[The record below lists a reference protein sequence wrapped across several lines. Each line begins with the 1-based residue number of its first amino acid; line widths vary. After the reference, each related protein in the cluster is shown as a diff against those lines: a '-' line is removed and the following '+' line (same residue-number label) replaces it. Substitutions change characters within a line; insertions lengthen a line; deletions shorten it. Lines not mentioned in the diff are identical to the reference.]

1 MPSATFQRPTESIY
15 FSSSNPPVLAA
26 LNLEDTQ
33 LYLKRLGIDPALA
46 HSPPS
51 LELLSLILV
60 QHHLTIPYDSS
71 AIHVSDW
78 DAEGPITWRN
88 GRGMELGRGNFERIV
103 GKDKDGKQKTGKNGL
118 PMGGGGYCFALNQSC
133 TALLRGTFKLAQ
145 ISLKYCSNRSLAFSR
160 IAHRLPSNRSFP
172 LPALGFG
179 FRVSEI
185 PARVFLHRGR
195 DPVDGTLWSC
205 TTHSALLV
213 DYPGSE
219 QRYFLDVGF
228 GGGGSAV
235 LLPFQD
241 GATAPSL
248 SKSESFLIKFEK
260 MPMGEVTLYADP
272 PDGFTLY
279 RRVVEAGVEIKD
291 HRVASD
297 GPGYWT
303 PCVSRSFL
311 IDFVVGT
318 DAVSYRFIAQSLL
331 SVRKTSS
338 WATSSTRIIR
348 LHLGRTSSSFL
359 SSYRTVQEELSVMA
373 FLRSTNTLQHIQR
386 ERSWRS
392 CTRKKGSRD
401 QSTT

>member
-1 MPSATFQRPTESIY
+1 MPTANFQRPAESIY

-33 LYLKRLGIDPALA
+33 LYLKRLGIDPELA
-46 HSPPS
+46 HRPPS

-103 GKDKDGKQKTGKNGL
+103 GKDKQGKQRIGKNGL

-133 TALLRGTFKLAQ
+133 TALLR
-145 ISLKYCSNRSLAFSR
+145 
-160 IAHRLPSNRSFP
+160 
-172 LPALGFG
+172 GFG

-219 QRYFLDVGF
+219 QRYFLDTGF

-235 LLPFQD
+235 LLPFHN

-303 PCVSRSFL
+303 PCIHCSIASLSPEDLIIGDFFNSNHPTAPWANIFL
-311 IDFVVGT
+311 V
-318 DAVSYRFIAQSLL
+318 SLL
-331 SVRKTSS
+331 LPNGAR
-338 WATSSTRIIR
+338 
-348 LHLGRTSSSFL
+348 RTL
-359 SSYRTVQEELSVMA
+359 CHGIPA
-373 FLRSTNTLQHIQR
+373 IDQHAPTHPDGKKLAKLYSKEGI
-386 ERSWRS
+386 
-392 CTRKKGSRD
+392 KGSEYDIEWIVFETRPIRD
-401 QSTT
+401 VLEREFNFRF

>member
-1 MPSATFQRPTESIY
+1 MPTATFQRPTESIY

-33 LYLKRLGIDPALA
+33 LYLQRLGIDPELA

-88 GRGMELGRGNFERIV
+88 GRGMELGRLNFERIV
-103 GKDKDGKQKTGKNGL
+103 GKDKQGKQRIGKNGL

-133 TALLRGTFKLAQ
+133 TALLRGTFPKLAQ
-145 ISLKYCSNRSLAFSR
+145 LPLKVRSNRSLAISQ
-160 IAHRLPSNRSFP
+160 IAHSLFSLVRLPP
-172 LPALGFG
+172 LGFG

-185 PARVFLHRGR
+185 PARVYLHRGR
-195 DPVDGTLWSC
+195 DPEIDGILWSS
-205 TTHSALLV
+205 TTHSASIV

-219 QRYFLDVGF
+219 QRYFIDVGF
-228 GGGGSAV
+228 GGGGSGIV
-235 LLPFQD
+235 LPFHD

-248 SKSESFLIKFEK
+248 SKSESFLIKFER

-303 PCVSRSFL
+303 PCVSRSFSIEL
-311 IDFVVGT
+311 VVET
-318 DAVSYRFIAQSLL
+318 DAVSHRSIARSLRL
-331 SVRKTSS
+331 VRKTSS
-338 WATSSTRIIR
+338 LATSSTQIIR
-348 LHLGRTSSSFL
+348 PHLGRTFSSFL
-359 SSYRTVQEELSVMA
+359 SSSRTVQDELSVMA
-373 FLRSTNTLQHIQR
+373 FLRSTNTLQHIKM
-386 ERSWRS
+386 ERSRRS

-401 QSTT
+401 QSTI